1 MNDQQ
6 FLTAFESC
14 TLPQEEWTH
23 LAHVRAAVLIAS
35 QNTWPEAVRL
45 MRSRIQAY
53 NAATNTP
60 EELERGYHETLTLA
74 FMRLIYTACQKD
86 GSFTNAAAFMDRHP
100 ELLEK
105 KAILRYYS
113 RERILTWDAKQR
125 FVPPDIQPLP
135 NLIGETMP
143 EHLTLEQLHDG
154 LPHIQESPTD
164 DGKLDAIV
172 IRPKTDER
180 SQLAFCELSLEG
192 GVHGDNWA
200 LGCWK
205 SLPDGSPHP
214 DVQIAITNSRAIDLI
229 AGDTGRWA
237 LAGDNLYVDFD
248 LSEDNLSAGQQLAI
262 GDVVLE
268 ITEIPHNGC
277 KKFSDRFGS
286 DALKFVNSAVGKQL
300 HLRGIYARVVKSGI
314 VRVGDRIRKLSAT

>member
-1 MNDQQ
+1 MTDKE
-6 FLTAFESC
+6 FLSAFEDC
-14 TLPQEEWTH
+14 TLPPERWTH
-23 LAHVRAAVLIAS
+23 AAHVRAAVLYAS
-35 QNTWPEAVRL
+35 RNRWEESVRL

-53 NAATNTP
+53 NAATDTP

-74 FMRLIYTACQKD
+74 FMRLIYAAHLQD
-86 GSFTNAAAFMDRHP
+86 GTFTSAAAFMDRHP
-100 ELLEK
+100 ELLDK
-105 KAILRYYS
+105 KALLRYYS

-125 FVPPDIQPLP
+125 FVPPDLHPLP

-143 EHLTLEQLHDG
+143 EHLTLEQLHEG
-154 LPHIQESPTD
+154 LPHIQQSPSDEGT
-164 DGKLDAIV
+164 LEAIV
-172 IRPKTDER
+172 IRPKTNER
-180 SQLAFCELSLEG
+180 SQLAHCELSLEG

-214 DVQIAITNSRAIDLI
+214 DVQVAIANTRAIDLI
-229 AGDTGRWA
+229 AGDPGRWA

-248 LSEDNLSAGQQLAI
+248 LSAENLPAGQQLAI

-286 DALKFVNSAVGKQL
+286 DAVKFVNSAIGKQL
-300 HLRGIYARVVKSGI
+300 HLRGIYARVVKSGV
-314 VRVGDRIRKLSAT
+314 VRVGDAIRKLSAT